1 MLRAMPRLSGLFPL
15 LLLAVLAALT
25 FWLNQAMQPDITPV
39 ENQRQDPD
47 YIVDK
52 VTAHRMD
59 ASGNIKHTL
68 RARRLTH
75 YPHDDSTHLVEP
87 HFTSHASARAPMSIT
102 SRTAR
107 VSSGGEHV
115 YFETDVRAVRAAYGE
130 NSEMVMETS
139 FLHVT
144 PDANTART
152 DRPVTIT
159 DANTVAHAIGLELNS
174 ETRII
179 KFLSN
184 FRGTY
189 HDPDRA
195 QNRR

>member
-1 MLRAMPRLSGLFPL
+1 MRRFPQIFPL
-15 LLLAVLAALT
+15 LLMAVLAGLT
-25 FWLNQAMQPDITPV
+25 FWLDQAIQPDAAAP
-39 ENQRQDPD
+39 EAGRQDPD
-47 YIVDK
+47 YIVEN
-52 VTAHRMD
+52 VIAHRMD
-59 ASGNIKHTL
+59 AEGRIKHTL
-68 RARRLTH
+68 RAERLTH
-75 YPHDDSTHLVEP
+75 YPHDDSTHLVAP
-87 HFTSHASARAPMSIT
+87 HFTSHASRTPMTIT

-115 YFETDVRAVRAAYGE
+115 YFETDVRAVRAADAKR
-130 NSEMVMETS
+130 SEMVMETS

-174 ETRII
+174 ETRIV
-179 KFLSN
+179 KFLSR

-189 HDPDRA
+189 HDPERA
-195 QNRR
+195 QGR

>member
-1 MLRAMPRLSGLFPL
+1 MRRFPQIFPVL
-15 LLLAVLAALT
+15 LLTVLTGLT
-25 FWLNQAMQPDITPV
+25 FWLNQAIQPDAAAP
-39 ENQRQDPD
+39 EAGRQDPD
-47 YIVDK
+47 YIVEN

-59 ASGNIKHTL
+59 AEGRIKHTL
-68 RARRLTH
+68 RAERLTH
-75 YPHDDSTHLVEP
+75 YPHDDSTHLVAP
-87 HFTSHASARAPMSIT
+87 HFTSHASRTPMTIT

-115 YFETDVRAVRAAYGE
+115 YFETDVHAVRAADAKR
-130 NSEMVMETS
+130 SEMVMETS

-144 PDANTART
+144 PDENTART

-174 ETRII
+174 ETRIV
-179 KFLSN
+179 KFLSR

-189 HDPDRA
+189 HDPDRV
-195 QNRR
+195 QGR

>member
-1 MLRAMPRLSGLFPL
+1 MRRFPQIFPL
-15 LLLAVLAALT
+15 LLLTVLAGLT
-25 FWLNQAMQPDITPV
+25 FWLDQAIQPDAAAP
-39 ENQRQDPD
+39 EAGRQDPD
-47 YIVDK
+47 YIVEN
-52 VTAHRMD
+52 VIAHRMD
-59 ASGNIKHTL
+59 AEGRIKHTL
-68 RARRLTH
+68 RAERLTH
-75 YPHDDSTHLVEP
+75 YPHDDSTHLVAP
-87 HFTSHASARAPMSIT
+87 HFTSHASRTPMTIT

-115 YFETDVRAVRAAYGE
+115 YFETDVRAVRAADAKR
-130 NSEMVMETS
+130 SEMVMETS

-174 ETRII
+174 ETRIV
-179 KFLSN
+179 KFLSR

-189 HDPDRA
+189 HDPDRV
-195 QNRR
+195 QGR

>member
-1 MLRAMPRLSGLFPL
+1 MRRFPQIFPVL
-15 LLLAVLAALT
+15 LLTVLTGLT
-25 FWLNQAMQPDITPV
+25 FWLNQAIQPDAAAP
-39 ENQRQDPD
+39 EAGRQDPD
-47 YIVDK
+47 YIVEN

-59 ASGNIKHTL
+59 AEGRIKHTL
-68 RARRLTH
+68 RAERLTH
-75 YPHDDSTHLVEP
+75 YPHDDSTHLVAP
-87 HFTSHASARAPMSIT
+87 HFTSHASRTPMTIT

-115 YFETDVRAVRAAYGE
+115 YFETDVRAVRAADAKR
-130 NSEMVMETS
+130 SEMVMETS

-144 PDANTART
+144 PDENTART

-174 ETRII
+174 ETRIV
-179 KFLSN
+179 KFLSR

-189 HDPDRA
+189 HDHDRVKG
-195 QNRR
+195 R